1 VADYS
6 AKIKL
11 IVDGLQSLKQVE
23 ERLTNLNRLA
33 ALDLG
38 KAVKGT
44 RTFGAVKKEVDDLAG
59 SFSNLGKIVRG
70 IAVGTGLG
78 ALTTSINGLSQA
90 ATALKFGGISKFAA
104 ALAAA
109 TGPAAGLF
117 KELSA
122 LAIQFPIVA
131 GTATVAGA
139 ALLAFSPQILRA
151 GNATLRL
158 AKAAAEAGQP
168 LSRLMASLASSG
180 FRVDMFIDATQAV
193 KIYQSRLRELSET
206 VSVLSARQT
215 ALQTTLNKFNSES
228 DTAAKIAGKLVDVTK
243 RLNTEQQAQNDL
255 LREAAGLRPES
266 VERRAT
272 NTYNVTQRRKGFEA
286 DQAADIEVVNQA
298 LDKLNRRNINWA
310 DALGISAMDAAAQKA
325 EQLTARFI
333 KNDKVV
339 DSWITALYEG
349 KQALAEINRT
359 MEVERL
365 DSYTRAVLAQQ
376 RALDLYTDT
385 ATQAKR
391 AAEALN
397 YAGETPA
404 LRPAGFTD
412 EDVRIK
418 NLIDDENTVANLI
431 ANNRKTQAALQSGL
445 DAKFFAQ
452 QIEYTQKELNAELD
466 KIETIVQAQLK
477 ADRLVQKDFDA
488 RLAARGK
495 AKKGRNAMMQNAM
508 IGGAFPMLFGGGAGA
523 VLGGAAGG
531 FIPGNPM
538 MSIVTSALGTVVD
551 QFAAA
556 ATEMGASLR
565 DPITNFEKLKEANL
579 FASKTQE
586 FYIQKLIEIGRI
598 TEATAAIQARV
609 TEIIG
614 VKGSNDLIALGA
626 SSTKL
631 GKGFAELNSQMQ
643 AFIAGP
649 LGTLVEILARF
660 VGAKA
665 DLNSASNAI
674 KDVYFNLNEAQKQQF
689 KQRVGE
695 LKRTGIGENQAFAKA
710 GAEFA
715 QFTSKGKATPVQL
728 DPATQEQQIKAAEQ
742 VADTIKGAYR
752 TGFQLQQQALDLQ
765 RQGTDLQRRVADDI
779 FNKQQQ
785 IARLQIDNERQRQQI
800 AVETVD
806 LEYRRRISQEEGRV
820 AEALSAEAD
829 LLKTRA
835 QGESNIA
842 TAKRLLELDITKQRR
857 DTENYVYQLG
867 RDIES
872 IRRATLNYEMQVAD
886 YRLDIERKVAAER
899 RVENAGEASGTVPS
913 TVFTDGLKGSTT
925 GTTAGSFPA
934 YIPKEKLRAYLES
947 QGFGRTSGDFT
958 NAGHKTPNH
967 ILNAMDMG
975 ILGGSDANALRR
987 TSEMEKKLRATGA
1000 FGNQLFGPISDPYGH
1015 GAGKGGQNIHLH
1027 IPTPGGKVKMTAKLN
1042 DLMQGK
1048 GGFTSSTASQL
1059 TTAGSQV
1066 TDRPAVPLV
1075 DAAGTGAAL
1084 ANLDATDAAI
1094 RKEAVT
1100 LQERLN
1106 KLQESAAVQ
1115 RLEEIARGPI
1125 DLQQRRDAVQFAK
1138 EDLSVVQA
1146 GNSNL
1151 QERLAFEAQSLVKL
1165 RIRTDRDKEILE
1177 NTQLQGEDRKQLV
1190 KSLEEG
1196 LNITQQQIVLD
1207 REALRLAQEKR
1218 FAVEEANIQSQL
1230 GVTGAGLQAGFVG
1243 PAAGAFESEML
1254 KSGNTEQA
1262 TRLAELTNQLTL
1274 AQVQAQGMESSVLA
1288 IGDAFGTA
1296 MTSGVA
1302 SLVTGTATAKE
1313 VFAQFLNSIG
1323 QALLDAAGKMIATYI
1338 AIGIAKIFAGMG
1350 GGMQNAA
1357 SPEAYAVGTGA
1368 SIGVAA
1374 KGASFANGIATF
1386 ARGGTF
1392 SNSVV
1397 SSPTLFKF
1405 ADGGTTRTG
1414 LMGEAGPEAIMPL
1427 KRGSDGS
1434 LGVQATGLR
1443 EAMGRPPGG
1452 ANGSPVLNM
1461 SFQSTTINGTEYVSR
1476 DQLEAAMAAT
1486 RRQAA
1491 KEGANRGMNMTL
1503 DKIQNSPSTRSRV
1516 GIR

>member
-1 VADYS
+1 MIDYS

-339 DSWITALYEG
+339 DSWITALHEG

-477 ADRLVQKDFDA
+477 ADRRVQKDFDA

-495 AKKGRNAMMQNAM
+495 AKEGRNAMMQNAM

-538 MSIVTSALGTVVD
+538 MSIVTSALGTMVD
-551 QFAAA
+551 QFVAGV
-556 ATEMGASLR
+556 TEMGVAVKDLVG
-565 DPITNFEKLKEANL
+565 NFDKLKEANL
-579 FASKTQE
+579 FVSKQQE
-586 FYIQKLIEIGRI
+586 FYIQKLIESGRVQ
-598 TEATAAIQARV
+598 EAANAIQQRLID
-609 TEIIG
+609 IIG
-614 VKGSNDLIALGA
+614 TQGVQDLDNAGQASTRLNKAL
-626 SSTKL
+626 
-631 GKGFAELNSQMQ
+631 AELGIQMQ
-643 AFIAGP
+643 ALIAGP
-649 LGTLVEILARF
+649 LGVIIDRIAAAVALPAASNTATAVQQQLVKQGDKAAAGELGSRVQEIEQRPSLQLGLGAKEAAQDITKLTTAYSQLLKKTETNASISLVDREKTIKQAEQIFTELRDKERAQQELKRQNAEQYADLVRSLQRQQADLNLQYERRAQDLRISNAEKQLDLVKAIGDAQLQQLQNESRARQIDAGGGTGLAAEIATALDTYDIELKRIGQEAADAEQRAKLNILKLDIENERFKLDNAKAIARTNLDNQLRIQRINEQINRQNAELSRRNYEQDISTASINLVNIRADAQANKTIAQAALAQRTVTEDQRAYYTAILKGFEQVLQETEKATEQVARGFIKPSPLPAMAAAPSLQQPGTAAIDAQVNKYKELIAQLTAIETGQNRVNAETAAYLTLVEKTTQFVTQFEAQTVTIENEIEARKLRNRLALEGVAPELIEGELRILELTRAYNQTIGVLDAKLQQLLPVKIENTNEAYQAALGYLAELEALGPLTKAQEELRKKLQDIVDLRERLGTAVATSADNARTTAAAQ
-660 VGAKA
+660 VQTPQEKIEERIGALKKELA
-665 DLNSASNAI
+665 DLTNVGNIAITVADGIGTAFGDSFKGIISGSMTAKEALASFFTSVADMFLDMAAQIIAKMITMAILNAVLGVLP
-674 KDVYFNLNEAQKQQF
+674 DSSGGGLGSSQF
-689 KQRVGE
+689 KPGAPAQMVPSLPNVPNYSGAFKARANGGPVSSGQTYMVGE
-695 LKRTGIGENQAFAKA
+695 RGPELFVPGRSGTIVANDKMGGGSTNVVVNVDAKGSSVEGNEQ
-710 GAEFA
+710 GA
-715 QFTSKGKATPVQL
+715 
-728 DPATQEQQIKAAEQ
+728 
-742 VADTIKGAYR
+742 
-752 TGFQLQQQALDLQ
+752 
-765 RQGTDLQRRVADDI
+765 
-779 FNKQQQ
+779 N
-785 IARLQIDNERQRQQI
+785 
-800 AVETVD
+800 
-806 LEYRRRISQEEGRV
+806 
-820 AEALSAEAD
+820 
-829 LLKTRA
+829 
-835 QGESNIA
+835 
-842 TAKRLLELDITKQRR
+842 
-857 DTENYVYQLG
+857 QLG
-867 RDIES
+867 RVI
-872 IRRATLNYEMQVAD
+872 
-886 YRLDIERKVAAER
+886 
-899 RVENAGEASGTVPS
+899 
-913 TVFTDGLKGSTT
+913 
-925 GTTAGSFPA
+925 
-934 YIPKEKLRAYLES
+934 
-947 QGFGRTSGDFT
+947 
-958 NAGHKTPNH
+958 
-967 ILNAMDMG
+967 
-975 ILGGSDANALRR
+975 
-987 TSEMEKKLRATGA
+987 
-1000 FGNQLFGPISDPYGH
+1000 
-1015 GAGKGGQNIHLH
+1015 
-1027 IPTPGGKVKMTAKLN
+1027 
-1042 DLMQGK
+1042 
-1048 GGFTSSTASQL
+1048 
-1059 TTAGSQV
+1059 
-1066 TDRPAVPLV
+1066 
-1075 DAAGTGAAL
+1075 
-1084 ANLDATDAAI
+1084 
-1094 RKEAVT
+1094 
-1100 LQERLN
+1100 
-1106 KLQESAAVQ
+1106 SAAVQ
-1115 RLEEIARGPI
+1115 SELIK
-1125 DLQQRRDAVQFAK
+1125 QQR
-1138 EDLSVVQA
+1138 
-1146 GNSNL
+1146 
-1151 QERLAFEAQSLVKL
+1151 
-1165 RIRTDRDKEILE
+1165 
-1177 NTQLQGEDRKQLV
+1177 
-1190 KSLEEG
+1190 
-1196 LNITQQQIVLD
+1196 
-1207 REALRLAQEKR
+1207 
-1218 FAVEEANIQSQL
+1218 
-1230 GVTGAGLQAGFVG
+1230 
-1243 PAAGAFESEML
+1243 
-1254 KSGNTEQA
+1254 
-1262 TRLAELTNQLTL
+1262 
-1274 AQVQAQGMESSVLA
+1274 
-1288 IGDAFGTA
+1288 
-1296 MTSGVA
+1296 
-1302 SLVTGTATAKE
+1302 
-1313 VFAQFLNSIG
+1313 
-1323 QALLDAAGKMIATYI
+1323 
-1338 AIGIAKIFAGMG
+1338 
-1350 GGMQNAA
+1350 
-1357 SPEAYAVGTGA
+1357 
-1368 SIGVAA
+1368 
-1374 KGASFANGIATF
+1374 
-1386 ARGGTF
+1386 
-1392 SNSVV
+1392 
-1397 SSPTLFKF
+1397 
-1405 ADGGTTRTG
+1405 
-1414 LMGEAGPEAIMPL
+1414 
-1427 KRGSDGS
+1427 
-1434 LGVQATGLR
+1434 
-1443 EAMGRPPGG
+1443 PGG
-1452 ANGSPVLNM
+1452 ILA
-1461 SFQSTTINGTEYVSR
+1461 R
-1476 DQLEAAMAAT
+1476 
-1486 RRQAA
+1486 
-1491 KEGANRGMNMTL
+1491 
-1503 DKIQNSPSTRSRV
+1503 
-1516 GIR
+1516 

>member
-151 GNATLRL
+151 SNATLRL

-466 KIETIVQAQLK
+466 KIETTVQAQLK
-477 ADRLVQKDFDA
+477 ADRRVQKDFDA

-495 AKKGRNAMMQNAM
+495 AKEGRNAMMQNAM

-538 MSIVTSALGTVVD
+538 MSIVTSALGTMVD
-551 QFAAA
+551 QFVAGV
-556 ATEMGASLR
+556 TEMGVAVKDLVG
-565 DPITNFEKLKEANL
+565 NFDKLKEANL
-579 FASKTQE
+579 FVSKQQE
-586 FYIQKLIEIGRI
+586 FYIQKLIESGRAA
-598 TEATAAIQARV
+598 EAAGAIQARII
-609 TEIIG
+609 EIIG
-614 VKGSNDLIALGA
+614 TQGVRDLENLGTA
-626 SSTKL
+626 NTKL
-631 GKGFAELNSQMQ
+631 QQTFAELTLVMQ
-643 AFIAGP
+643 AFAAGP
-649 LGTLVEILARF
+649 LTNVLNLMKETVGQYATSGKAELVINQLNKEGKTKEASQLNVKVQDAFRKNFFDVGAGIKEAEEAIREAQKLLKPGTAASISLVDREKTIKQAEQIFTELRDKERAQQELKRQNAEQYADLVRSLQRQQADLNLQYERRAQDLRISNAEKQLDLVKAIGDAQLQQLQNESRARQIDAGGGTGLAAEIATALDTYDIELKRIGQEAADAEQRAKLNIIKLDIENERFKLDNAKAIARTNLDNQLRIQRINEQINRQNAELSRRNYEQDISTASINLVNIRADAQANKTIAQAALAQRTVTEDQRAYYTAILKGFEQVLQETEKATEQVARGFIKPSPLPAMAAAPSLQQPGTAAIDAQVNKYKELIAQLTAIETGQNRVNAETAAYLTLVEKTTQFVTQFEAQTVTIENEIEARKLRNRLALEGVAPELIEGELRILELTRAYTQTIGVLDAKLQQLLPVKIENTNEAYQAALGHLAELEALGPLTEAQEKLRKKLQDIVDLRERLGTAVATSADNARTTAAAQ
-660 VGAKA
+660 VQTPQEKIEERIGALKKELA
-665 DLNSASNAI
+665 DLTNVGNIAITVADGIGTAFGDSFKGIISGSMTAKEALASFFTSVADMFLDMAAQIIAKMIQMAILNTIVGLLPGAGGAGGGFGAGGAGFGGSNAFGSF
-674 KDVYFNLNEAQKQQF
+674 DAGGGLAFGGGLNLMARANGGPVSSGQTYM
-689 KQRVGE
+689 VGE
-695 LKRTGIGENQAFAKA
+695 RGPELFVPGRSGTIVANDKMGGGSTNVIVNVDAKGSSVEGNEQ
-710 GAEFA
+710 GA
-715 QFTSKGKATPVQL
+715 
-728 DPATQEQQIKAAEQ
+728 
-742 VADTIKGAYR
+742 
-752 TGFQLQQQALDLQ
+752 
-765 RQGTDLQRRVADDI
+765 
-779 FNKQQQ
+779 N
-785 IARLQIDNERQRQQI
+785 
-800 AVETVD
+800 
-806 LEYRRRISQEEGRV
+806 
-820 AEALSAEAD
+820 
-829 LLKTRA
+829 
-835 QGESNIA
+835 
-842 TAKRLLELDITKQRR
+842 
-857 DTENYVYQLG
+857 QLG
-867 RDIES
+867 RVI
-872 IRRATLNYEMQVAD
+872 
-886 YRLDIERKVAAER
+886 
-899 RVENAGEASGTVPS
+899 
-913 TVFTDGLKGSTT
+913 
-925 GTTAGSFPA
+925 
-934 YIPKEKLRAYLES
+934 
-947 QGFGRTSGDFT
+947 
-958 NAGHKTPNH
+958 
-967 ILNAMDMG
+967 
-975 ILGGSDANALRR
+975 
-987 TSEMEKKLRATGA
+987 
-1000 FGNQLFGPISDPYGH
+1000 
-1015 GAGKGGQNIHLH
+1015 
-1027 IPTPGGKVKMTAKLN
+1027 
-1042 DLMQGK
+1042 
-1048 GGFTSSTASQL
+1048 
-1059 TTAGSQV
+1059 
-1066 TDRPAVPLV
+1066 
-1075 DAAGTGAAL
+1075 
-1084 ANLDATDAAI
+1084 
-1094 RKEAVT
+1094 
-1100 LQERLN
+1100 
-1106 KLQESAAVQ
+1106 SAAVQ
-1115 RLEEIARGPI
+1115 SELIK
-1125 DLQQRRDAVQFAK
+1125 QQR
-1138 EDLSVVQA
+1138 
-1146 GNSNL
+1146 
-1151 QERLAFEAQSLVKL
+1151 
-1165 RIRTDRDKEILE
+1165 
-1177 NTQLQGEDRKQLV
+1177 
-1190 KSLEEG
+1190 
-1196 LNITQQQIVLD
+1196 
-1207 REALRLAQEKR
+1207 
-1218 FAVEEANIQSQL
+1218 
-1230 GVTGAGLQAGFVG
+1230 
-1243 PAAGAFESEML
+1243 
-1254 KSGNTEQA
+1254 
-1262 TRLAELTNQLTL
+1262 
-1274 AQVQAQGMESSVLA
+1274 
-1288 IGDAFGTA
+1288 
-1296 MTSGVA
+1296 
-1302 SLVTGTATAKE
+1302 
-1313 VFAQFLNSIG
+1313 
-1323 QALLDAAGKMIATYI
+1323 
-1338 AIGIAKIFAGMG
+1338 
-1350 GGMQNAA
+1350 
-1357 SPEAYAVGTGA
+1357 
-1368 SIGVAA
+1368 
-1374 KGASFANGIATF
+1374 
-1386 ARGGTF
+1386 
-1392 SNSVV
+1392 
-1397 SSPTLFKF
+1397 
-1405 ADGGTTRTG
+1405 
-1414 LMGEAGPEAIMPL
+1414 
-1427 KRGSDGS
+1427 
-1434 LGVQATGLR
+1434 
-1443 EAMGRPPGG
+1443 PGG
-1452 ANGSPVLNM
+1452 ILA
-1461 SFQSTTINGTEYVSR
+1461 R
-1476 DQLEAAMAAT
+1476 
-1486 RRQAA
+1486 
-1491 KEGANRGMNMTL
+1491 
-1503 DKIQNSPSTRSRV
+1503 
-1516 GIR
+1516 

>member
-466 KIETIVQAQLK
+466 KIETTVQAQLK
-477 ADRLVQKDFDA
+477 ADRRVQKDFDA

-495 AKKGRNAMMQNAM
+495 AKEGRNAMMQNAM

-538 MSIVTSALGTVVD
+538 MSIVTSALGTMVD
-551 QFAAA
+551 QFVAGV
-556 ATEMGASLR
+556 TEMGVAVKDLVG
-565 DPITNFEKLKEANL
+565 NFDKLKEANL
-579 FASKTQE
+579 FVSKQQE
-586 FYIQKLIEIGRI
+586 FYIQKLIESGRVQ
-598 TEATAAIQARV
+598 EAANAIQQRLID
-609 TEIIG
+609 IIG
-614 VKGSNDLIALGA
+614 TQGVQDLDNAGQASTRLNKAL
-626 SSTKL
+626 
-631 GKGFAELNSQMQ
+631 AELGIQMQ
-643 AFIAGP
+643 ALIAGP
-649 LGTLVEILARF
+649 LGVIIDRIAAAVALPAASNTATAVQQQLVKQGDKAAAGELGSRVQEIEQRPSLQLGL
-660 VGAKA
+660 GAKEAAQDITKLTTAYSQLLKKTETNASISLVDREKTIKQAEQIFTELRDKERAQQELKRQNAEQYADLVRSLQRQQA
-665 DLNSASNAI
+665 DLNLQYERRAQDLRISNAE
-674 KDVYFNLNEAQKQQF
+674 K
-689 KQRVGE
+689 
-695 LKRTGIGENQAFAKA
+695 
-710 GAEFA
+710 
-715 QFTSKGKATPVQL
+715 QL
-728 DPATQEQQIKAAEQ
+728 D
-742 VADTIKGAYR
+742 
-752 TGFQLQQQALDLQ
+752 
-765 RQGTDLQRRVADDI
+765 
-779 FNKQQQ
+779 
-785 IARLQIDNERQRQQI
+785 
-800 AVETVD
+800 
-806 LEYRRRISQEEGRV
+806 
-820 AEALSAEAD
+820 
-829 LLKTRA
+829 
-835 QGESNIA
+835 
-842 TAKRLLELDITKQRR
+842 
-857 DTENYVYQLG
+857 
-867 RDIES
+867 
-872 IRRATLNYEMQVAD
+872 
-886 YRLDIERKVAAER
+886 
-899 RVENAGEASGTVPS
+899 
-913 TVFTDGLKGSTT
+913 
-925 GTTAGSFPA
+925 
-934 YIPKEKLRAYLES
+934 
-947 QGFGRTSGDFT
+947 
-958 NAGHKTPNH
+958 
-967 ILNAMDMG
+967 
-975 ILGGSDANALRR
+975 
-987 TSEMEKKLRATGA
+987 
-1000 FGNQLFGPISDPYGH
+1000 
-1015 GAGKGGQNIHLH
+1015 
-1027 IPTPGGKVKMTAKLN
+1027 
-1042 DLMQGK
+1042 
-1048 GGFTSSTASQL
+1048 
-1059 TTAGSQV
+1059 
-1066 TDRPAVPLV
+1066 
-1075 DAAGTGAAL
+1075 
-1084 ANLDATDAAI
+1084 
-1094 RKEAVT
+1094 
-1100 LQERLN
+1100 
-1106 KLQESAAVQ
+1106 
-1115 RLEEIARGPI
+1115 
-1125 DLQQRRDAVQFAK
+1125 
-1138 EDLSVVQA
+1138 
-1146 GNSNL
+1146 
-1151 QERLAFEAQSLVKL
+1151 LVK
-1165 RIRTDRDKEILE
+1165 
-1177 NTQLQGEDRKQLV
+1177 
-1190 KSLEEG
+1190 
-1196 LNITQQQIVLD
+1196 
-1207 REALRLAQEKR
+1207 
-1218 FAVEEANIQSQL
+1218 
-1230 GVTGAGLQAGFVG
+1230 
-1243 PAAGAFESEML
+1243 
-1254 KSGNTEQA
+1254 
-1262 TRLAELTNQLTL
+1262 
-1274 AQVQAQGMESSVLA
+1274 A
-1288 IGDAFGTA
+1288 IGDAQLQQLQNESRARQIDAGGGTGLAAEIATALDTYDIELKRIGQEAADAEQRAKLNILKLDIENERFKLDNAKAIARTNLDNQLRIQRINEQINRQNAELSRRNYEQDISTASINLVNIRADAQANKTIAQAALAQRTVTEDQRAYYTAILKGFEQVLQETEKATEQVARGFIKPSPLPAMAAAPSLQQPGTA
-1296 MTSGVA
+1296 AIDAQVNKYKELIAQLTAIETGQNRVNAETAAYLTLVEKTTQFVTQFEAQTVTIENEIEARKLRNRLALEGVA
-1302 SLVTGTATAKE
+1302 PERIEGELRILELTRAYTQTIGVLDAKLQQLLPVKIENTNEAYQAALGHLAELEALGPLTKAQEELRKKLQDIVDLRERLGTAVATSADNARTTAAAQVQTPQEKIEERIGALKKELADLTNVGNIAITVADGIGTAFGDSFKGIISGSMTAKE
-1313 VFAQFLNSIG
+1313 ALASFFTSVADMFLDMAAQIIAKMITMAILNAVLGVLPGAGGGLGTAVIPEVGAIG
-1323 QALLDAAGKMIATYI
+1323 QGSS
-1338 AIGIAKIFAGMG
+1338 IFA
-1350 GGMQNAA
+1350 AA
-1357 SPEAYAVGTGA
+1357 NGA
-1368 SIGVAA
+1368 TFS
-1374 KGASFANGIATF
+1374 NGIATF
-1386 ARGGTF
+1386 ARGGAFT
-1392 SNSVV
+1392 NSIVG
-1397 SSPTLFKF
+1397 SPTMFKF
-1405 ADGGTTRTG
+1405 ADGGAMRTG

-1427 KRGSDGS
+1427 TRGPGGQ
-1434 LGVQATGLR
+1434 LGVSNFGGGGDVNVVVNVDAKGSSVEGNEQGANQL
-1443 EAMGRPPGG
+1443 GRVISAAVQSELIKQQRPGG
-1452 ANGSPVLNM
+1452 ILA
-1461 SFQSTTINGTEYVSR
+1461 R
-1476 DQLEAAMAAT
+1476 
-1486 RRQAA
+1486 
-1491 KEGANRGMNMTL
+1491 
-1503 DKIQNSPSTRSRV
+1503 
-1516 GIR
+1516 

>member
-1 VADYS
+1 VYDYS

-122 LAIQFPIVA
+122 LAIQFPVVA

-466 KIETIVQAQLK
+466 KIETTVQAQLK
-477 ADRLVQKDFDA
+477 ADRRVQKDFDA

-495 AKKGRNAMMQNAM
+495 AKEGRNAMMQNAM
-508 IGGAFPMLFGGGAGA
+508 IGGAFPMLF
-523 VLGGAAGG
+523 
-531 FIPGNPM
+531 
-538 MSIVTSALGTVVD
+538 
-551 QFAAA
+551 
-556 ATEMGASLR
+556 
-565 DPITNFEKLKEANL
+565 
-579 FASKTQE
+579 
-586 FYIQKLIEIGRI
+586 
-598 TEATAAIQARV
+598 
-609 TEIIG
+609 
-614 VKGSNDLIALGA
+614 
-626 SSTKL
+626 
-631 GKGFAELNSQMQ
+631 
-643 AFIAGP
+643 
-649 LGTLVEILARF
+649 
-660 VGAKA
+660 
-665 DLNSASNAI
+665 
-674 KDVYFNLNEAQKQQF
+674 
-689 KQRVGE
+689 
-695 LKRTGIGENQAFAKA
+695 
-710 GAEFA
+710 
-715 QFTSKGKATPVQL
+715 
-728 DPATQEQQIKAAEQ
+728 
-742 VADTIKGAYR
+742 
-752 TGFQLQQQALDLQ
+752 
-765 RQGTDLQRRVADDI
+765 
-779 FNKQQQ
+779 
-785 IARLQIDNERQRQQI
+785 
-800 AVETVD
+800 
-806 LEYRRRISQEEGRV
+806 RRRCWCSFRWC
-820 AEALSAEAD
+820 
-829 LLKTRA
+829 RR
-835 QGESNIA
+835 
-842 TAKRLLELDITKQRR
+842 RLHPRQPDDVNRHQCPR
-857 DTENYVYQLG
+857 
-867 RDIES
+867 
-872 IRRATLNYEMQVAD
+872 
-886 YRLDIERKVAAER
+886 
-899 RVENAGEASGTVPS
+899 
-913 TVFTDGLKGSTT
+913 
-925 GTTAGSFPA
+925 
-934 YIPKEKLRAYLES
+934 
-947 QGFGRTSGDFT
+947 
-958 NAGHKTPNH
+958 H
-967 ILNAMDMG
+967 
-975 ILGGSDANALRR
+975 
-987 TSEMEKKLRATGA
+987 
-1000 FGNQLFGPISDPYGH
+1000 
-1015 GAGKGGQNIHLH
+1015 
-1027 IPTPGGKVKMTAKLN
+1027 
-1042 DLMQGK
+1042 
-1048 GGFTSSTASQL
+1048 
-1059 TTAGSQV
+1059 
-1066 TDRPAVPLV
+1066 
-1075 DAAGTGAAL
+1075 
-1084 ANLDATDAAI
+1084 
-1094 RKEAVT
+1094 
-1100 LQERLN
+1100 
-1106 KLQESAAVQ
+1106 
-1115 RLEEIARGPI
+1115 
-1125 DLQQRRDAVQFAK
+1125 
-1138 EDLSVVQA
+1138 
-1146 GNSNL
+1146 
-1151 QERLAFEAQSLVKL
+1151 
-1165 RIRTDRDKEILE
+1165 
-1177 NTQLQGEDRKQLV
+1177 
-1190 KSLEEG
+1190 
-1196 LNITQQQIVLD
+1196 
-1207 REALRLAQEKR
+1207 
-1218 FAVEEANIQSQL
+1218 
-1230 GVTGAGLQAGFVG
+1230 
-1243 PAAGAFESEML
+1243 
-1254 KSGNTEQA
+1254 
-1262 TRLAELTNQLTL
+1262 
-1274 AQVQAQGMESSVLA
+1274 
-1288 IGDAFGTA
+1288 
-1296 MTSGVA
+1296 
-1302 SLVTGTATAKE
+1302 
-1313 VFAQFLNSIG
+1313 
-1323 QALLDAAGKMIATYI
+1323 
-1338 AIGIAKIFAGMG
+1338 
-1350 GGMQNAA
+1350 
-1357 SPEAYAVGTGA
+1357 
-1368 SIGVAA
+1368 
-1374 KGASFANGIATF
+1374 NG
-1386 ARGGTF
+1386 
-1392 SNSVV
+1392 
-1397 SSPTLFKF
+1397 
-1405 ADGGTTRTG
+1405 
-1414 LMGEAGPEAIMPL
+1414 
-1427 KRGSDGS
+1427 
-1434 LGVQATGLR
+1434 
-1443 EAMGRPPGG
+1443 
-1452 ANGSPVLNM
+1452 
-1461 SFQSTTINGTEYVSR
+1461 
-1476 DQLEAAMAAT
+1476 
-1486 RRQAA
+1486 
-1491 KEGANRGMNMTL
+1491 
-1503 DKIQNSPSTRSRV
+1503 
-1516 GIR
+1516 

>member
-1 VADYS
+1 MADYS

-151 GNATLRL
+151 SNATLRL

-339 DSWITALYEG
+339 DSWITALHEG

-477 ADRLVQKDFDA
+477 ADRLVQKDFDT

-495 AKKGRNAMMQNAM
+495 AKEGRNAMMQNAM

-538 MSIVTSALGTVVD
+538 MSIVTSALGTVLD

-556 ATEMGASLR
+556 AVAMGVSLR

-579 FASKTQE
+579 LASKSQE
-586 FYIQKLIEIGRI
+586 FYIQKLIETGRI
-598 TEATAAIQARV
+598 TEATAVIQARV
-609 TEIIG
+609 ASIIG
-614 VKGSNDLIALGA
+614 NTGVQSLQELGA
-626 SSTKL
+626 ET
-631 GKGFAELNSQMQ
+631 AELGRLIGQLTLLMQ
-643 AFIAGP
+643 AAVAGP
-649 LGTLVEILARF
+649 LTALIAKMNEILGVKVAGDRAQNTINQLFEEGNKTAGKQLATTVNQITRKNAGNAPKIIAEIDLAVAEAR
-660 VGAKA
+660 K
-665 DLNSASNAI
+665 S
-674 KDVYFNLNEAQKQQF
+674 
-689 KQRVGE
+689 
-695 LKRTGIGENQAFAKA
+695 LKPD
-710 GAEFA
+710 
-715 QFTSKGKATPVQL
+715 TSKIRL
-728 DPATQEQQIKAAEQ
+728 DPAAQEQAIKAAEQ

-765 RQGTDLQRRVADDI
+765 RQGADLQRRVADDI
-779 FNKQQQ
+779 FNKQQD
-785 IARLQIDNERQRQQI
+785 IARLQIDTERKRQQI
-800 AVETVD
+800 AIETVD

-820 AEALSAEAD
+820 AEVLAAEAD
-829 LLKTRA
+829 LMKTRA
-835 QGESNIA
+835 QGEADIGA
-842 TAKRLLELDITKQRR
+842 AKRNLELDIDKQKR

-867 RDIES
+867 RDIEN
-872 IRRATLNYEMQVAD
+872 IRRATLNYEMAVAD

-899 RVENAGEASGTVPS
+899 RIENAGEVSVVTGGKAGVTATTVAGFPITSRQGMRQHPVTGGQRMHAGTDIGTPMNTALAYSVGGVV
-913 TVFTDGLKGSTT
+913 TKATT
-925 GTTAGSFPA
+925 MGGYGKVLEVQLENGVTAFAAHLNSVLVQVG
-934 YIPKEKLRAYLES
+934 EK
-947 QGFGRTSGDFT
+947 
-958 NAGHKTPNH
+958 
-967 ILNAMDMG
+967 
-975 ILGGSDANALRR
+975 
-987 TSEMEKKLRATGA
+987 
-1000 FGNQLFGPISDPYGH
+1000 FGPKQLL
-1015 GAGKGGQNIHLH
+1015 ARTGQTGVGTGPHLH
-1027 IPTPGGKVKMTAKLN
+1027 MEGTRGGDSTAPLPYLVLDGKASKVAAASK
-1042 DLMQGK
+1042 
-1048 GGFTSSTASQL
+1048 SSTASQL
-1059 TTAGSQV
+1059 TTAESRV
-1066 TDRPAVPLV
+1066 TDRQRVPMV
-1075 DAAGTGAAL
+1075 DAGAVGATQI
-1084 ANLDATDAAI
+1084 ALDAKDAAI
-1094 RKEAVT
+1094 RKEAVM
-1100 LQERLN
+1100 LQERLT
-1106 KLQESAAVQ
+1106 KLQETAALQ
-1115 RLEEIARGPI
+1115 RLEEVARGPI
-1125 DLQQRRDAVQFAK
+1125 DLQQRRDAVQYAK
-1138 EDLSVVQA
+1138 EDLAAVQA
-1146 GNSNL
+1146 GNSDL
-1151 QERLAFEAQSLVKL
+1151 QERLAFEAQSSVKL
-1165 RIRTDRDKEILE
+1165 QIRVDRDKEILQNTKLQGQE
-1177 NTQLQGEDRKQLV
+1177 RKKLEDALQKGLEITKQQIELDTQLL
-1190 KSLEEG
+1190 
-1196 LNITQQQIVLD
+1196 I
-1207 REALRLAQEKR
+1207 LAQQTRVEK
-1218 FAVEEANIQSQL
+1218 EAAAIQAQI
-1230 GVTGAGLQAGFVG
+1230 GVTGTGLQAGFVG
-1243 PAAGAFESEML
+1243 AAGSAFENEML
-1254 KSGNTEQA
+1254 KSGNTEEA

-1302 SLVTGTATAKE
+1302 SLIDGTATAQE
-1313 VFAQFLNSIG
+1313 VFANFLNTIAE
-1323 QALLDAAGKMIATYI
+1323 ALMKAAAQMIATYV
-1338 AIGIAKIFAGMG
+1338 AIGIARMFAGMG
-1350 GGMQNAA
+1350 GGDGGGNAA
-1357 SPEAYAVGTGA
+1357 TALGSNPNVADYAPLPKEF
-1368 SIGVAA
+1368 A
-1374 KGASFANGIATF
+1374 KGGV
-1386 ARGGTF
+1386 F

-1405 ADGGTTRTG
+1405 ASGGAMSTG

-1427 KRGSDGS
+1427 TRGPGGQ
-1434 LGVQATGLR
+1434 LGVSNFGGGGGDVNVVVNVDAKGSSVEGNEQGANQL
-1443 EAMGRPPGG
+1443 GRVISAAVQSELVKQQRPGG
-1452 ANGSPVLNM
+1452 LLA
-1461 SFQSTTINGTEYVSR
+1461 R
-1476 DQLEAAMAAT
+1476 
-1486 RRQAA
+1486 
-1491 KEGANRGMNMTL
+1491 
-1503 DKIQNSPSTRSRV
+1503 
-1516 GIR
+1516 

>member
-1 VADYS
+1 VIDYS

-466 KIETIVQAQLK
+466 KIETTVQAQLK
-477 ADRLVQKDFDA
+477 ADRRVQKDFDA

-495 AKKGRNAMMQNAM
+495 AKEGRNAMMQNAM

-538 MSIVTSALGTVVD
+538 MSIVTSALGTMVD
-551 QFAAA
+551 QFVAGV
-556 ATEMGASLR
+556 TEMGVAVKDLVG
-565 DPITNFEKLKEANL
+565 NFDKLKEANL
-579 FASKTQE
+579 FVSKQQE
-586 FYIQKLIEIGRI
+586 FYIQKLIESGRVQ
-598 TEATAAIQARV
+598 EAANAIQQRLID
-609 TEIIG
+609 IIG
-614 VKGSNDLIALGA
+614 TQGVQDLDNAGQASTRLNKAL
-626 SSTKL
+626 
-631 GKGFAELNSQMQ
+631 AELGIQMQ
-643 AFIAGP
+643 ALIAGP
-649 LGTLVEILARF
+649 LGVIIDRIAAAVALPAASNTATAVQQQLVKQGDKAAAGELGSRVQEIEQRPSLQLGLGAKEAAQDITKLTTAYSQLLKKTETNASISLVDREKTIKQAEQIFTELRDKERAQQELKRQNAEQYADLVRSLQRQQADLNLQYERRAQDLRISNAEKQLDLVKAIGDAQLQQLQNESRARQIDAGGGTGLAAEIATALDTYDIELKRIGQEAADAEQRAKLNILKLDIENERFKLDNAKAIARTNLDNQLRIQRINEQINRQNAELSRRNYEQDISTASINLVNIRADAQANKTIAQAALAQRTVTEDQRAYYTAILKGFEQVLQETEKATEQVARGFIKPSPLPAMAAAPSLQQPGTAAIDAQVNKYKELIAQLTAIETGQNRVNAETAAYLTLVEKTTQFVTQFEAQTVTIENEIEARKLRNRLALEGVAPELIEGELRILELTRAYNQTIGVLDAKLQQLLPVKIENTNEAYQAALGYLAELEALGPLTKAQEELRKKLQDIVDLRERLGTAVATSADNARTTAAAQ
-660 VGAKA
+660 VQTPQEKIEERIGALKKELA
-665 DLNSASNAI
+665 DLTNVGNIAITVADGIGTAFGDSFKGIISGSMTAKEALASFFTSVADMFLDMAAQIIAKMITMAILNAVLGVLP
-674 KDVYFNLNEAQKQQF
+674 DSSGGGLGSSQF
-689 KQRVGE
+689 KPGAPAQMVPSLPNVPNYSGAFKARANGGPVSSGQTYMVGE
-695 LKRTGIGENQAFAKA
+695 RGPELFVPGRSGTIVANDKMGGGSTNVVVNVDAKGSSVEGNEQ
-710 GAEFA
+710 GA
-715 QFTSKGKATPVQL
+715 
-728 DPATQEQQIKAAEQ
+728 
-742 VADTIKGAYR
+742 
-752 TGFQLQQQALDLQ
+752 
-765 RQGTDLQRRVADDI
+765 
-779 FNKQQQ
+779 N
-785 IARLQIDNERQRQQI
+785 
-800 AVETVD
+800 
-806 LEYRRRISQEEGRV
+806 
-820 AEALSAEAD
+820 
-829 LLKTRA
+829 
-835 QGESNIA
+835 
-842 TAKRLLELDITKQRR
+842 
-857 DTENYVYQLG
+857 QLG
-867 RDIES
+867 RVI
-872 IRRATLNYEMQVAD
+872 
-886 YRLDIERKVAAER
+886 
-899 RVENAGEASGTVPS
+899 
-913 TVFTDGLKGSTT
+913 
-925 GTTAGSFPA
+925 
-934 YIPKEKLRAYLES
+934 
-947 QGFGRTSGDFT
+947 
-958 NAGHKTPNH
+958 
-967 ILNAMDMG
+967 
-975 ILGGSDANALRR
+975 
-987 TSEMEKKLRATGA
+987 
-1000 FGNQLFGPISDPYGH
+1000 
-1015 GAGKGGQNIHLH
+1015 
-1027 IPTPGGKVKMTAKLN
+1027 
-1042 DLMQGK
+1042 
-1048 GGFTSSTASQL
+1048 
-1059 TTAGSQV
+1059 
-1066 TDRPAVPLV
+1066 
-1075 DAAGTGAAL
+1075 
-1084 ANLDATDAAI
+1084 
-1094 RKEAVT
+1094 
-1100 LQERLN
+1100 
-1106 KLQESAAVQ
+1106 SAAVQ
-1115 RLEEIARGPI
+1115 SELIK
-1125 DLQQRRDAVQFAK
+1125 QQR
-1138 EDLSVVQA
+1138 
-1146 GNSNL
+1146 
-1151 QERLAFEAQSLVKL
+1151 
-1165 RIRTDRDKEILE
+1165 
-1177 NTQLQGEDRKQLV
+1177 
-1190 KSLEEG
+1190 
-1196 LNITQQQIVLD
+1196 
-1207 REALRLAQEKR
+1207 
-1218 FAVEEANIQSQL
+1218 
-1230 GVTGAGLQAGFVG
+1230 
-1243 PAAGAFESEML
+1243 
-1254 KSGNTEQA
+1254 
-1262 TRLAELTNQLTL
+1262 
-1274 AQVQAQGMESSVLA
+1274 
-1288 IGDAFGTA
+1288 
-1296 MTSGVA
+1296 
-1302 SLVTGTATAKE
+1302 
-1313 VFAQFLNSIG
+1313 
-1323 QALLDAAGKMIATYI
+1323 
-1338 AIGIAKIFAGMG
+1338 
-1350 GGMQNAA
+1350 
-1357 SPEAYAVGTGA
+1357 
-1368 SIGVAA
+1368 
-1374 KGASFANGIATF
+1374 
-1386 ARGGTF
+1386 
-1392 SNSVV
+1392 
-1397 SSPTLFKF
+1397 
-1405 ADGGTTRTG
+1405 
-1414 LMGEAGPEAIMPL
+1414 
-1427 KRGSDGS
+1427 
-1434 LGVQATGLR
+1434 
-1443 EAMGRPPGG
+1443 PGG
-1452 ANGSPVLNM
+1452 ILA
-1461 SFQSTTINGTEYVSR
+1461 R
-1476 DQLEAAMAAT
+1476 
-1486 RRQAA
+1486 
-1491 KEGANRGMNMTL
+1491 
-1503 DKIQNSPSTRSRV
+1503 
-1516 GIR
+1516 

>member
-151 GNATLRL
+151 SNATLRL

-466 KIETIVQAQLK
+466 KIETTVQAQLK
-477 ADRLVQKDFDA
+477 ADRRVQKDFDA

-495 AKKGRNAMMQNAM
+495 AKEGRNAMMQNAM

-538 MSIVTSALGTVVD
+538 MSIVTSALGTMVD
-551 QFAAA
+551 QFVAGV
-556 ATEMGASLR
+556 TEMGVAVKDLVG
-565 DPITNFEKLKEANL
+565 NFDKLKEANL
-579 FASKTQE
+579 FVSKQQE
-586 FYIQKLIEIGRI
+586 FYIQKLIESGRAAEAAGVIQARIIEIIGTQGVQDLENLGTANTKLQQTFAELTLVMQAFAAGPLTDVLNLMRETVGQYATSGKAELVINQLNKEGKTKEASQLNVKVQDAFRKNFFDVGAGIKEAEEAIREAQKLLKPGAAASISLVDREKTIKQAEQIFTELRDKERAQQELKRQNAEQYADLVRSLQRQQADLNLQYERRAQDLRI
-598 TEATAAIQARV
+598 SNAEKQLDLVKAIGAAQLQQLQNESRARQIEAGGGTGLAAEIATALDTYDIELKRIGQEAADAEQRAKLNILKLDTENERFKLDNAKAIARTNLDNQLRIQRINEQINRQNAELSRKNYEQDIQTASITLVNIRADAQANKTVAEAQLKQQKLTTDQRAFYTTVLKGFEQVLKETEKATEQVARGFIKPSPLPAMAAAPSLQQPGTAAIDAQV
-609 TEIIG
+609 NKSKE
-614 VKGSNDLIALGA
+614 LIAQLTAIETGQNRVN
-626 SSTKL
+626 
-631 GKGFAELNSQMQ
+631 AETAAYL
-643 AFIAGP
+643 
-649 LGTLVEILARF
+649 TLVEKTTRF
-660 VGAKA
+660 VTQFEAQTVTIENEIEARKLRNRLALEGVAPELIEGELRILELTRAYTQTIGVLDAK
-665 DLNSASNAI
+665 LQQLLPVKIENT
-674 KDVYFNLNEAQKQQF
+674 NEAYQAAL
-689 KQRVGE
+689 GHLAE
-695 LKRTGIGENQAFAKA
+695 LKALGPLTE
-710 GAEFA
+710 A
-715 QFTSKGKATPVQL
+715 Q
-728 DPATQEQQIKAAEQ
+728 
-742 VADTIKGAYR
+742 
-752 TGFQLQQQALDLQ
+752 
-765 RQGTDLQRRVADDI
+765 
-779 FNKQQQ
+779 
-785 IARLQIDNERQRQQI
+785 
-800 AVETVD
+800 
-806 LEYRRRISQEEGRV
+806 
-820 AEALSAEAD
+820 
-829 LLKTRA
+829 
-835 QGESNIA
+835 
-842 TAKRLLELDITKQRR
+842 
-857 DTENYVYQLG
+857 
-867 RDIES
+867 
-872 IRRATLNYEMQVAD
+872 
-886 YRLDIERKVAAER
+886 
-899 RVENAGEASGTVPS
+899 
-913 TVFTDGLKGSTT
+913 
-925 GTTAGSFPA
+925 
-934 YIPKEKLRAYLES
+934 EKLRKELQNIVNIRERLGTAVATSADNARTTAAAQVQTPQEKIEERIGTLKKEVADLTNV
-947 QGFGRTSGDFT
+947 GNIAITVADGIGTAFGDSFKGIISGSMTAKEALASFFTSVADMFLDMAAQIIAKMIT
-958 NAGHKTPNH
+958 MA
-967 ILNAMDMG
+967 ILNAV
-975 ILGGSDANALRR
+975 LGVL
-987 TSEMEKKLRATGA
+987 
-1000 FGNQLFGPISDPYGH
+1000 
-1015 GAGKGGQNIHLH
+1015 
-1027 IPTPGGKVKMTAKLN
+1027 PGG
-1042 DLMQGK
+1042 
-1048 GGFTSSTASQL
+1048 GGF
-1059 TTAGSQV
+1059 AGGGTV
-1066 TDRPAVPLV
+1066 TGD
-1075 DAAGTGAAL
+1075 
-1084 ANLDATDAAI
+1084 
-1094 RKEAVT
+1094 
-1100 LQERLN
+1100 
-1106 KLQESAAVQ
+1106 
-1115 RLEEIARGPI
+1115 
-1125 DLQQRRDAVQFAK
+1125 FM
-1138 EDLSVVQA
+1138 
-1146 GNSNL
+1146 
-1151 QERLAFEAQSLVKL
+1151 
-1165 RIRTDRDKEILE
+1165 
-1177 NTQLQGEDRKQLV
+1177 NT
-1190 KSLEEG
+1190 
-1196 LNITQQQIVLD
+1196 
-1207 REALRLAQEKR
+1207 EALK
-1218 FAVEEANIQSQL
+1218 
-1230 GVTGAGLQAGFVG
+1230 GFI
-1243 PAAGAFESEML
+1243 PAANGATFS
-1254 KSGNTEQA
+1254 N
-1262 TRLAELTNQLTL
+1262 
-1274 AQVQAQGMESSVLA
+1274 
-1288 IGDAFGTA
+1288 
-1296 MTSGVA
+1296 
-1302 SLVTGTATAKE
+1302 
-1313 VFAQFLNSIG
+1313 
-1323 QALLDAAGKMIATYI
+1323 
-1338 AIGIAKIFAGMG
+1338 GIAKFASG
-1350 GGMQNAA
+1350 G
-1357 SPEAYAVGTGA
+1357 
-1368 SIGVAA
+1368 
-1374 KGASFANGIATF
+1374 
-1386 ARGGTF
+1386 
-1392 SNSVV
+1392 VV

-1405 ADGGTTRTG
+1405 ADGGAMRTG

-1427 KRGSDGS
+1427 TRGPGGK
-1434 LGVQATGLR
+1434 LGVSNFGGSGDVNVVVNVDAKGSNVEGDAGQAKALGNAISAAVQSELIKQKR
-1443 EAMGRPPGG
+1443 PGG
-1452 ANGSPVLNM
+1452 LLA
-1461 SFQSTTINGTEYVSR
+1461 
-1476 DQLEAAMAAT
+1476 
-1486 RRQAA
+1486 
-1491 KEGANRGMNMTL
+1491 
-1503 DKIQNSPSTRSRV
+1503 
-1516 GIR
+1516 